1 MNYLNFYTFVI
12 SHSILNKDI
21 TLLKLILGY
30 IRLYKF
36 YIALGILLLLCM
48 RNTFLL
54 QRSIF
59 CFYIKNKVKKFLF
72 VCLDPHLRKKYKLH
86 IEQWNFSSHSTDMSA
101 LFFLTLSN
109 NPPVLLVSC
118 YKSTFRKYLTD
129 SDRMLRIRY

>member
-12 SHSILNKDI
+12 SHSIFNKDM

-59 CFYIKNKVKKFLF
+59 CFSMKNKVKKFLF
-72 VCLDPHLRKKYKLH
+72 VCLVPHSRNNKLH
-86 IEQWNFSSHSTDMSA
+86 IEQQNFSSYFTDMSA